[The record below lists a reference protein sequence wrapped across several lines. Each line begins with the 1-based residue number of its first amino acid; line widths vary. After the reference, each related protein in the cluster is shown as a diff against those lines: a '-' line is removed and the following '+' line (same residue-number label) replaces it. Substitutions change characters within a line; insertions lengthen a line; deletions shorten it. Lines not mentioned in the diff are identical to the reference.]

1 MGGQRM
7 TILDTNA
14 VLRYIL
20 NDNEQMSDIIEHT
33 LTENDCFVPAEVVA
47 EMVYVFDHVYKIPR
61 KEISATILK
70 FLQMKSVSCSDMLV
84 VTTGLDTFATTKLD
98 FVDCL
103 LVGYSNIGHH
113 IVTFDKKLKNK
124 LYQQEK

>member
-1 MGGQRM
+1 M

-20 NDNEQMSDIIEHT
+20 NDNEQMVSIIERT
-33 LTENDCFVPAEVVA
+33 LAENDCFIPTEVIA
-47 EMVYVFDHVYKIPR
+47 EMVYVFDRVYRIPR
-61 KEISATILK
+61 KEISVTILK
-70 FLQMKSVSCSDMLV
+70 FLQLKSVSCSDLFV

-103 LVGYSNIGHH
+103 LVGYSNIGHD
-113 IVTFDKKLKNK
+113 IVTFDKKLKKK
-124 LYQQEK
+124 LYQQEE